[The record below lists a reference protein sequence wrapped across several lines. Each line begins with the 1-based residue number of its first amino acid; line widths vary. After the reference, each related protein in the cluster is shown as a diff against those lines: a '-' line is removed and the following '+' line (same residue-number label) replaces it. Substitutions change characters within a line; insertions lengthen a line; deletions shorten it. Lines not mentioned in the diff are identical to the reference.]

1 MSYGFKV
8 KIFATEGRRR
18 GWGRFI
24 LGWSALELR
33 GWRELLGRD
42 RLYLKAA
49 EVFRADERKSDPRQS
64 AALKAWL
71 CSGSSRQKVG
81 SAL

>member
-1 MSYGFKV
+1 MSYGLKI

-18 GWGRFI
+18 RRRLI

-33 GWRELLGRD
+33 GWRELLDGD
-42 RLYLKAA
+42 RLYLKTG
-49 EVFRADERKSDPRQS
+49 EVFCADERKSDPGQS

-81 SAL
+81 STL